1 MYKNF
6 DQIFSTYQCGFRQG
20 YNTHQ
25 CLLVMVE
32 KWKDTLDRSGLGG
45 LLLTD
50 LSKTFGCIKHDL
62 LIAKLTTYGFD
73 SHSLNFVFS
82 YFNKRKQKTKIH
94 NSYSPYA
101 HITCGVPQ
109 RSILDPLL
117 FPITRM

>member
-1 MYKNF
+1 
-6 DQIFSTYQCGFRQG
+6 
-20 YNTHQ
+20 
-25 CLLVMVE
+25 MVE
-32 KWKDTLDRSGLGG
+32 KWKETLDKGGLGG

-82 YFNKRKQKTKIH
+82 YFNKRQQKTKIH
-94 NSYSPYA
+94 NSYSPNAYIA
-101 HITCGVPQ
+101 CGVPQ

-117 FPITRM
+117 FTITRMRYFQLR